1 MSGVDRFGDHG
12 VVGVLALDAIERRV
26 VLVSVSCRVLALCPC
41 AVFVSEVLRV
51 SKVLDLNRPPA
62 SSTVDDAPV
71 PTVLARAH
79 LAFTP
84 RNSPCRSLFSDLGFI
99 QVFPNSADSNLLR
112 VDCASVPVDTAQSAA
127 AKCRRGG

>member
-41 AVFVSEVLRV
+41 AVFVSELLRV

-62 SSTVDDAPV
+62 RSTVDGSV

-79 LAFTP
+79 LAFTA
-84 RNSPCRSLFSDLGFI
+84 RNRPC
-99 QVFPNSADSNLLR
+99 
-112 VDCASVPVDTAQSAA
+112 
-127 AKCRRGG
+127 